1 VELDW
6 FTFVAQIINFLILLW
21 LLQRFLYKPVQQV
34 MENREKEITNRLEE
48 ARLTLIDAQEKLSD
62 HQQKLDHFE
71 ENEKSMLA
79 EARQEAEEYRKNL
92 LTEARY
98 EIEKLQDRWRKT
110 IDEEKEQFLT
120 DLEERSFEKVLDV
133 VRKIIHELA
142 DQELEHHVLTNF
154 IQKVETISPEQIE
167 IFTQSTDHTLEI
179 TTAFPLKE
187 KDKQKM
193 IAILR
198 EIFTTDVE
206 CGFSERPEL
215 GLGIEIRTSGW
226 KMGWNLRSY
235 LEEMRTDMASIL
247 RRAAG
252 EETLNA
258 TEEPIL

>member
-1 VELDW
+1 MELDW
-6 FTFVAQIINFLILLW
+6 FTFVAQIVNFLILLW

-34 MENREKEITNRLEE
+34 MEKRENEVNNRLEE
-48 ARLTLIDAQEKLSD
+48 ARLILVDAQEKLSEY
-62 HQQKLDHFE
+62 QQKLDHFA
-71 ENEKSMLA
+71 ENEKSMMA
-79 EARQEAEEYRKNL
+79 EARQEAKEYRKNL

-120 DLEERSFEKVLDV
+120 DLEERSFEKVLDA

-142 DQELEHHVLTNF
+142 DQELEHYVLTNF

-167 IFTQSTDHTLEI
+167 IFTASSDHTLEI

-187 KDKQKM
+187 KDRQKI
-193 IAILR
+193 IAILH
-198 EIFTTDVE
+198 ELFTTDIE
-206 CGFSERPEL
+206 CYFLERPEL

-247 RRAAG
+247 KRSDSEA
-252 EETLNA
+252 TLKA